1 VTNQESQAV
10 TTKITHH
17 AKERDQALGI
27 LWRDLLGVIHTGKG
41 TFVRI
46 SRDAS

>member
-1 VTNQESQAV
+1 VTNQESEAV

-17 AKERDQALGI
+17 AKQRDQALGI
-27 LWRDLLGVIHTGKG
+27 FRRDLLGVIHVGKS

-46 SRDAS
+46 SPSAP